1 MTPALLLGLKLNQ
14 FKFNYMKRKRVP
26 MSKERVLNICKRIN
40 AGVSPAVAVNREGL
54 ANDYLIAMREA
65 GIVFRSIDGKTWQAR
80 MRIHDERYQKFL
92 EKRRAYT
99 ESLTKKRVSK
109 PKVVIEPIT
118 TQKTGFFKRLW
129 MKLFS

>member
-1 MTPALLLGLKLNQ
+1 MLNQ

-40 AGVSPAVAVNREGL
+40 SGISPALAVNKEGL

-65 GIVFRSIDGKTWQAR
+65 GIVFKSIDGKTWQAR
-80 MRIHDERYQKFL
+80 MRIHEERYQMFL

-99 ESLTKKRVSK
+99 EGLAQKRVSR
-109 PKVVIEPIT
+109 KVKVKIEPISAE
-118 TQKTGFFKRLW
+118 KVGFFKRLW